1 MTDSL
6 LIILPDFLIILLV
19 MPLAR
24 RFGYAIAG
32 KGGTTAQTLGSMVTL
47 PAWITMILADLAG

>member
-19 MPLAR
+19 MLLAR
-24 RFGYAIAG
+24 RFGYG
-32 KGGTTAQTLGSMVTL
+32 R
-47 PAWITMILADLAG
+47 DF